1 MVRSTAAG
9 LRTASEHSGEEGH
22 RINTERASD
31 RNELRHIDTT
41 LERLDPLDPVR
52 GNSEFPRQLSLGE
65 LSVPAGRG
73 DGGGD
78 GPMAARVFHSG
89 ALRSGEGRFNYRITG
104 FDTKFVS
111 VVASENRRCAGEFWV
126 QHPGH

>member
-1 MVRSTAAG
+1 MVGSTAWG
-9 LRTASEHSGEEGH
+9 LRTAPEHSGQEGH
-22 RINTERASD
+22 RIHIERASD

-52 GNSEFPRQLSLGE
+52 GNPEFPGQLSLGE
-65 LSVPAGRG
+65 LSVPAGRR

-78 GPMAARVFHSG
+78 GPMAAGIFHSG
-89 ALRSGEGRFNYRITG
+89 ALRSWKGRFNYRITG

-111 VVASENRRCAGEFWV
+111 VVASENRRGAGVFWV